1 MRTPLT
7 SLGRALA
14 ALWAKLDNEPIVK
27 RLGSL
32 AGLVA
37 VVQLLEAL
45 GVIDQ
50 GVSTAITAFLV
61 ALGVPVGAVVRSE
74 VDGPQTAAA
83 KATLIANDPLR
94 DLIHRH
100 DDATPKDA

>member
-37 VVQLLEAL
+37 VIQLLSAL

-50 GVSTAITAFLV
+50 GVSTALTAFLV
-61 ALGVPVGAVVRSE
+61 ALGVPVGAVCVPRLT
-74 VDGPQTAAA
+74 GRRQRQR
-83 KATLIANDPLR
+83 KQR
-94 DLIHRH
+94 
-100 DDATPKDA
+100 